1 MFTKLID
8 KFTTKLHIQLSDKNL
23 KVTNLK
29 TGYTYEDKPLIAIE
43 RDKKGREDIVAIGKN
58 ASIYPDAINPFS
70 HPRVIIDNF
79 KIAGLIL
86 RHAFEEAT
94 QKKAFFAPIA
104 IVNVTKHFDT
114 PLSEIEKIALCE
126 LCQEAGARETMI
138 LEDENFDIEM
148 LVNEKLK
155 QLSFSCTGRYQ

>member
-1 MFTKLID
+1 MFAKMLNKITLKLYIE
-8 KFTTKLHIQLSDKNL
+8 LSDTSI
-23 KVTNLK
+23 KVTNLR
-29 TGYTYEDKPLIAIE
+29 TGNSYEDKPLIVVE
-43 RDKKGREDIVAIGKN
+43 HDKKGREEIVAIGKN
-58 ASIYPDAINPFS
+58 ASIYPNAINPFS

-138 LEDENFDIEM
+138 LEDENFDIETFDD
-148 LVNEKLK
+148 EKLK
-155 QLSFSCTGRYQ
+155 RLSFSCTGRYQ

>member
-1 MFTKLID
+1 MLNKITLKLYIE
-8 KFTTKLHIQLSDKNL
+8 LSDTSI
-23 KVTNLK
+23 KVTNLR
-29 TGYTYEDKPLIAIE
+29 TGNSYEDKPLIVVE
-43 RDKKGREDIVAIGKN
+43 RDKKGREEIIAIGKN
-58 ASIYPDAINPFS
+58 ASIYPNAINPFS

-148 LVNEKLK
+148 LDNEKLK
-155 QLSFSCTGRYQ
+155 HLSFSCTGRYQ